1 MNTKHRVV
9 NKKENTPRNL
19 NSQTTDG
26 SSKKGVRILDDS
38 KIFRAFLISGILAL
52 LAASVQA
59 QVITFTP
66 PDPGPPLYAIL
77 EPTFVPHTDDWAA
90 VAFVREPSCVP
101 PGFNLLNVVN
111 VPAAFGCTLTVQGH
125 AIWKNAPPPVDE
137 VPIQVNLL
145 GLGAV
150 PVWFVRWTEMQ
161 AALADNV
168 LTVPELSSL
177 PSLKIGSASFF
188 KETQHPGPE
197 RPQGPGSGKIE
208 INANGTLEDGRTF
221 MFQVREKGVNQ
232 ESTIRHIR
240 IEFR

>member
-1 MNTKHRVV
+1 MKTKRSVV
-9 NKKENTPRNL
+9 NKMQNTMRNQ
-19 NSQTTDG
+19 NSQATDG
-26 SSKKGVRILDDS
+26 SSKKGVRILADS
-38 KIFRAFLISGILAL
+38 KIFRAFLISGVFAL

-59 QVITFTP
+59 QIITFTP

-90 VAFVREPSCVP
+90 VAFVRAPSCVP

-111 VPAAFGCTLTVQGH
+111 VPAAFGCMLTVQGH

-137 VPIQVNLL
+137 APIQVNLL

-150 PVWFVRWTEMQ
+150 PVWFVSWTEMQ

-177 PSLKIGSASFF
+177 PSLRIGSASFF

-197 RPQGPGSGKIE
+197 RPQGPGNGKIE
-208 INANGTLEDGRTF
+208 INARGTLSDGRTF
-221 MFQVREKGVNQ
+221 ILQVREMGVDQ

-240 IEFR
+240 IEFK